1 MRGSDRSTSQLSR
14 FSKTCACG
22 ARDLSFGAQCCR
34 QDCLA
39 SVRVQAFMP
48 LLPCFELPL
57 LALEAF
63 SLELFG
69 ISFRISRN
77 AYVAIWVCRRAPG
90 SCGLLCFTFE
100 DRTSGTSSRLLQ
112 NQHQNHT
119 VTLALSLARHEIE
132 SRKPQRIGSARTPP
146 PVMHTLQH
154 PLAQSPQITP
164 TAPWLLCSGSSST
177 VLRGGT
183 SAAVCA
189 HVTSRGCC

>member
-1 MRGSDRSTSQLSR
+1 MRSSDTFTSQLSR

-22 ARDLSFGAQCCR
+22 ARDSSFGAQCCR

-39 SVRVQAFMP
+39 FVLVQALMP

-69 ISFRISRN
+69 ISFRNSRN
-77 AYVAIWVCRRAPG
+77 ACVHFGFVGG
-90 SCGLLCFTFE
+90 SPALLVFFVITFE
-100 DRTSGTSSRLLQ
+100 DCTSGTSSRLLQ
-112 NQHQNHT
+112 NQHRNHT
-119 VTLALSLARHEIE
+119 VTLALSRAMKSNRANQE
-132 SRKPQRIGSARTPP
+132 RIGSARTPP
-146 PVMHTLQH
+146 SVMHTLQH
-154 PLAQSPQITP
+154 PLAQSPQTTP
-164 TAPWLLCSGSSST
+164 TAPWLLCSGSSSA